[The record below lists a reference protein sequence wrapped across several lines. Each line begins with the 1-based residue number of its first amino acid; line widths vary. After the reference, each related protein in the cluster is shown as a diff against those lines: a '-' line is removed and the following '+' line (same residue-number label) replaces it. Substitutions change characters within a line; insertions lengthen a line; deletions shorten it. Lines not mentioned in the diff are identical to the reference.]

1 MLFYSQEW
9 VDAVKAKSE
18 TDEVYQRKSKGLTGK
33 VFNVVT
39 DYPGGIDIAVE
50 WDMDDGKIMSVTRE
64 EKPAPSDFRDIG
76 PDPDYLSRAAGSY
89 QAWSKMDRRE
99 ITPMQAMATKIYKV
113 HSDMTKIMPKMGQ
126 FTALTELQGSIDCD
140 Y

>member
-9 VDAVKAKSE
+9 LDAVKAKSE
-18 TDEVYQRKSKGLTGK
+18 TDATYIRKSKGLTGK
-33 VFNVVT
+33 VLNILT
-39 DYPGGIDIAVE
+39 DYPGGVDIAVD
-50 WDMDDGKIMSVTRE
+50 WDIADGKIVSVTRQ

-76 PDPDYLSRAAGSY
+76 PDPEYLSRAVGSY
-89 QAWSKMDRRE
+89 QTWSKMDRRE
-99 ITPMQAMATKIYKV
+99 ITPMQAMATKIYKTY
-113 HSDMTKIMPKMGQ
+113 SDMTKIMPKMGQ